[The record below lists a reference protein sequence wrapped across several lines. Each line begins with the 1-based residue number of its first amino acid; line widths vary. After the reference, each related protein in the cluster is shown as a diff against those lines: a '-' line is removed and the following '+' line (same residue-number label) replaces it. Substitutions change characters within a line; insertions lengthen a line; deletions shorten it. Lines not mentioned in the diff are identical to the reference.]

1 MTEQINPQIGQIES
15 LFKEAVWDAAV
26 ESALASLFV
35 AAPWM
40 NTWPLRGIVRGL
52 TLMLTNRI
60 FSLLRLVIDL
70 QVIQLLNSEHKQAFA
85 REAVKLRIIAI
96 DKGLNSPEY
105 KRAKEDAKASLSRFI
120 QFAH

>member
-1 MTEQINPQIGQIES
+1 MTEQVNPQIGQIEN
-15 LFKEAVWDAAV
+15 LFKETVWDAGV
-26 ESALASLFV
+26 EAALTSLFV

-40 NTWPLRGIVRGL
+40 NVWPLRSIVRGL
-52 TLMLTNRI
+52 TLMLTNRL
-60 FSLLRLVIDL
+60 FSMLRLVIDL